1 MFRLVAAV
9 ATLSLALSAVAA
21 EAQSFRP
28 DSEVWTDMPIG
39 DDYEIPVA
47 LPFNINLGGSSH
59 SQIYLASNAGF
70 RTLDVLSAFPG
81 FIDDLDIR
89 AGVGAATYYESVVDG
104 RTAFVA
110 TFADVG
116 YSPTRQNGSL
126 PTDRAR
132 VQLVLIDRS
141 DVAPGDFDL
150 EVNGEG
156 LAYSSSSQSI
166 RINGGSAGRAGVGV
180 IPAGPGAYRLLWN
193 FRGGAL
199 TGGTGPVVVPVLDIT
214 SAPPA
219 GATAGGSYEVTTS
232 TDSPAAVVLTV
243 DPASNGICAASGTTI
258 SLIAEGN
265 CTFYANQA
273 ATTGYAAAEGRD
285 QTFYVGAPA
294 PVPTLSEWAM
304 ILLGTLLA
312 GGAAVSLQRRRV
324 AG

>member
-1 MFRLVAAV
+1 MIRLVPVV
-9 ATLSLALSAVAA
+9 ATLSLAFTAVAA
-21 EAQSFRP
+21 QAQSLRP
-28 DSEVWTDMPIG
+28 PTEAPLTMPVG
-39 DDYEIPVA
+39 DDYEVPA
-47 LPFNINLGGSSH
+47 NLPFTINIGGSTQN
-59 SQIYLASNAGF
+59 QILLSSNAGF
-70 RTLDVLSAFPG
+70 RTLDVLSAFPA

-89 AGVGAATYYESVVDG
+89 TGVGTATYDETVVDG
-104 RTAFVA
+104 RSAFIA
-110 TFADVG
+110 TFVDVG
-116 YSPTRQNGSL
+116 YSPTRQDGSL

-150 EVNGEG
+150 EINGEG
-156 LAYSSSSQSI
+156 LAYPSSSQSI

-199 TGGTGPVVVPVLDIT
+199 VSGVGPVIVPVLSVT
-214 SAPPA
+214 STPP
-219 GATAGGSYEVTTS
+219 GAASAGGSYEVTTS
-232 TDSPAAVVLTV
+232 SDSPAPVVLTV
-243 DPASNGICAASGTTI
+243 DPASDGICAASGTTI

-265 CTFYANQA
+265 CTFFVNQA

-312 GGAAVSLQRRRV
+312 GGAALRLQERRV